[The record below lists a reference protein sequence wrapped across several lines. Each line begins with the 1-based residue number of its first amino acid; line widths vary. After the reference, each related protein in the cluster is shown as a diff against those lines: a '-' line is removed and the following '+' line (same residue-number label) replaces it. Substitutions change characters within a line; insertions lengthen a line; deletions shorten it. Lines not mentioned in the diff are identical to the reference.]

1 MMVEMSFASS
11 ELPGDVLRAQ
21 PRGRGMRGGRG
32 SQCIGR
38 FLHP

>member
-1 MMVEMSFASS
+1 MVEMRFASS

-21 PRGRGMRGGRG
+21 PRGRGLRGERG
-32 SQCIGR
+32 SQWLRR